1 MRTVGLSLLLAL
13 SLTGVAGAD
22 SGIPFLARA
31 HWAESGD
38 VGVMVLGPKSLAV
51 LRMDGTALGAVSA
64 DDAVSLVELTRDGS
78 LIAYATTSKVSVIR
92 PDGTAVA
99 SLPAKSCMM
108 LHWTADGSKL
118 LYTSLEDGAT
128 AGQKRLLVYVVD
140 ADGQNKKQI
149 LSQSYASP

>member
-1 MRTVGLSLLLAL
+1 MRTVGFSLLLAL
-13 SLTGVAGAD
+13 FLDGAAAAN

-38 VGVMVLGPKSLAV
+38 IGVLVLGPKSLAV
-51 LRMDGTALGAVSA
+51 LRMDGAALGAVSA
-64 DDAVSLVELTRDGS
+64 DEPVSLVELTRDGGR
-78 LIAYATTSKVSVIR
+78 IAYATASKVSVIR
-92 PDGTAVA
+92 PDGTEAA

-108 LHWTADGSKL
+108 LHWMADGSKL
-118 LYTSLEDGAT
+118 LYTSLEDGDT

-140 ADGQNKKQI
+140 ADGQNRRQI